1 MHNSSRIFC
10 GLKQCYGVF
19 NHHYNNQIIMKTEMS
34 TQLPSIMAMWKFFNE
49 NLHFKLSK
57 YEFTEGGITVMYVV
71 MDPEQLAE
79 SIPERFS

>member
-1 MHNSSRIFC
+1 
-10 GLKQCYGVF
+10 
-19 NHHYNNQIIMKTEMS
+19 MKTEMS

-71 MDPEQLAE
+71 MDSEQLAE

>member
-1 MHNSSRIFC
+1 
-10 GLKQCYGVF
+10 
-19 NHHYNNQIIMKTEMS
+19 MS